1 MKRKKEIQ
9 ELQTQTKDV
18 AAEIAA
24 LDKEMD
30 KAQIELEDVEE
41 D

>member
-1 MKRKKEIQ
+1 M
-9 ELQTQTKDV
+9 

-41 D
+41 DLRKLNEDIEKKPQRN